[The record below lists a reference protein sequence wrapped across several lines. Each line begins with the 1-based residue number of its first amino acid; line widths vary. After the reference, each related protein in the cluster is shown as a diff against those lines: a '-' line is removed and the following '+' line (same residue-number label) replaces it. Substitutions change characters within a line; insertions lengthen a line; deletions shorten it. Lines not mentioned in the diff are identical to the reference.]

1 MMTFAVMV
9 PPQKKRMDRQ
19 TVIEYLANSVLKMNE
34 VNLSLKKNCKYLF
47 PVIKYKLSC
56 KTLNFEKPRAW
67 QLLNTSRYFD
77 KIYDNFPWVSL
88 FKFVYIEEWNV
99 STFERPDSSVDN
111 IFQIANAWATNA
123 CKGKSP
129 SKVQARPVDLHAQ
142 QAQWYLFRLPI
153 QVQNYH
159 LSSCGIVPK
168 NIHNFVKWLLKYSS
182 LFQPHNCMNRG
193 QFFFKLQPKQHR
205 VRDWLQKH
213 VRESSLLL
221 LSKTLKRL
229 AKMYNSST
237 LVINFCFGKE

>member
-88 FKFVYIEEWNV
+88 FKFIYIEEWNV

-129 SKVQARPVDLHAQ
+129 SKVQARPMDRSRDSGADASQTTH
-142 QAQWYLFRLPI
+142 WDTFLP
-153 QVQNYH
+153 
-159 LSSCGIVPK
+159 SSEQSWVCPGGSHPTEITAPC
-168 NIHNFVKWLLKYSS
+168 Y
-182 LFQPHNCMNRG
+182 G
-193 QFFFKLQPKQHR
+193 YR
-205 VRDWLQKH
+205 V
-213 VRESSLLL
+213 
-221 LSKTLKRL
+221 
-229 AKMYNSST
+229 
-237 LVINFCFGKE
+237 I